1 MEDVRSVK
9 IVRGGDVESVGKEWE
24 KFKNIMKEFTND
36 VCGVRLVG
44 R

>member
-24 KFKNIMKEFTND
+24 KFKNIKEFTND